1 MKKNKWRLAFWIC
14 FVVLIAIGLFGFYQI
29 VDQGVTITYMKEG
42 YTDTEDDLET
52 IIELVNTTDLTKN
65 EIRVKLKKHKLN
77 EFMDFKTDTIGL
89 ERVLLIF
96 ENDRLKKIEKEW

>member
-1 MKKNKWRLAFWIC
+1 MT
-14 FVVLIAIGLFGFYQI
+14 LIIFLFSKL
-29 VDQGVTITYMKEG
+29 D
-42 YTDTEDDLET
+42 
-52 IIELVNTTDLTKN
+52 KN

-96 ENDRLKKIEKEW
+96 ENDRLEKIEKEW